1 MKIINLKDL
10 WPEQVKFRTEV
21 IESVIPESGLILD
34 IGSGGI
40 KYNIK
45 NCRYI
50 TLDIIRGRPT
60 TWGNAECLPF
70 KNDTF
75 DLVISTELIE
85 HVRYPKKFLDE
96 VYRVLKGNGQWL
108 MSTPNIATLANR
120 IALLF
125 LGRFPP
131 DRTLHEDQEYGH
143 LHFWDKKYLLKVLD
157 QNGFTVI
164 KSWHK
169 FHQISPNT
177 FITTSITDKAFK
189 GFCDQNLYLTGKK
202 PRK

>member
-1 MKIINLKDL
+1 MRLDIPSFWKYQKITTKVGTSDFLKIINLKDL

-50 TLDIIRGRPT
+50 TLDIIRNRPT

-85 HVRYPKKFLDE
+85 HVRFPKKFLDE
-96 VYRVLKGNGQWL
+96 VHRVLKDDGRWL

-143 LHFWDKKYLLKVLD
+143 LHF
-157 QNGFTVI
+157 
-164 KSWHK
+164 
-169 FHQISPNT
+169 
-177 FITTSITDKAFK
+177 
-189 GFCDQNLYLTGKK
+189 
-202 PRK
+202 